1 MYDSSSPARAAIVT
15 CMDPRLQLPR
25 VLGRAAEESFILRN
39 AGGRITEDVLRGLVI
54 CTRLLEVTEVGVIH
68 HTDCRLQ
75 KYTQEELSLS
85 TGIAIDYKSFTDP
98 LVSILEDVHELA
110 DCGMLNPRI
119 RLWGGL
125 YTIEDHTVRIISDTH
140 DWSPSRT

>member
-1 MYDSSSPARAAIVT
+1 MYDSYSPARAAIVT

-25 VLGRAAEESFILRN
+25 VLGPAVEESYILRN
-39 AGGRITEDVLRGLVI
+39 AGGRGTEDVLRGLVV

-68 HTDCRLQ
+68 HTDCRMQ
-75 KYTQEELSLS
+75 KYTQEELILS
-85 TGIAIDYKSFTDP
+85 TGVAIDYRAFTDP

-110 DCGMLNPRI
+110 NCSILNPQLRI
-119 RLWGGL
+119 WGGL
-125 YTIEDHTVRIISDTH
+125 YMIENHTVSIISDTR